1 VTTSQNSLAAGK
13 AMRMMII
20 GPQGAGKG
28 TQAARITAELGIPHV
43 STGDLFRANIADGTE
58 LGTLAKS
65 YMDDGKLVPDEVTQQ
80 MVADRLSRPDAQNGF
95 LLDGFPRNTRQ
106 ADWLSAELA
115 HHHTPIHKVILL
127 TAPDD
132 VLIERMLDR
141 GRADDTVE
149 AIRQR
154 LDIFHAETLPLV
166 EYYGEKVLKID
177 GYGTVDEVHDRI
189 VRALGLNGAGGTT
202 GVAANA

>member
-1 VTTSQNSLAAGK
+1 
-13 AMRMMII
+13 MRMMII

-28 TQAARITAELGIPHV
+28 TQAKRITTELNIPHV
-43 STGDLFRANIADGTE
+43 STGDLFRANIADDTE
-58 LGTLAKS
+58 LGKLAKS

-80 MVADRLSRPDAQNGF
+80 MVADRLSQPDAQNGF
-95 LLDGFPRNTRQ
+95 LLDGFPRNTVQ
-106 ADWLSAELA
+106 ADWLSALLA

-141 GRADDTVE
+141 GREDDTVE
-149 AIRQR
+149 AIRRR

-166 EYYGEKVLKID
+166 EYYGEKVVRVD
-177 GYGTVDEVHDRI
+177 GFGSVEQVHARMTK
-189 VRALGLNGAGGTT
+189 ALGLDAPSGGTGAGS
-202 GVAANA
+202 A

>member
-1 VTTSQNSLAAGK
+1 
-13 AMRMMII
+13 MRMMII

-28 TQAARITAELGIPHV
+28 TQATRLTAELGIPHV
-43 STGDLFRANIADGTE
+43 STGDLFRANITDGTE

-65 YMDDGKLVPDEVTQQ
+65 YMDAGQLVPDEVTQR
-80 MVADRLSRPDAQNGF
+80 MVADRLSQPDAAKGF
-95 LLDGFPRNTRQ
+95 LLDGFPRNTQQ
-106 ADWLSAELA
+106 ADWLSGELA
-115 HHHTPIHKVILL
+115 HHHTPIHRVILL

-149 AIRQR
+149 AIRRR

-166 EYYGEKVLKID
+166 EYYGEKVVKID

-189 VRALGLNGAGGTT
+189 IKALGLNGSESPGN
-202 GVAANA
+202 AARTDG